1 MVCAMHRLF
10 ETTAQ
15 SVRDDRVMEGD
26 GNPEEE
32 RRIREEEE
40 KPVAAAGWVTRL
52 RGFLSLST
60 EG

>member
-15 SVRDDRVMEGD
+15 SVKDDRVMDGD
-26 GNPEEE
+26 FDPEEE
-32 RRIREEEE
+32 RKLREEEE
-40 KPVAAAGWVTRL
+40 KPATEAGWVTRL
-52 RGFLSLST
+52 RGFLSLNP